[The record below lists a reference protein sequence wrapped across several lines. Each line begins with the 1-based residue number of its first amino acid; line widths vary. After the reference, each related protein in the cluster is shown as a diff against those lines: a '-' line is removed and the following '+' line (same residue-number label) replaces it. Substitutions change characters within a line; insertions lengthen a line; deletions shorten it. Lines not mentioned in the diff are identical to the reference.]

1 MGLPDIK
8 GKVLFEDERYFADV
22 CNAVLHDGR
31 QVIEPHKLQKLPNS
45 VINYA
50 GKRELARDLQRKV
63 QVRTDGK
70 NIYEIIGI
78 ENMDDLDYAMVVRDG
93 DYYFSSFSEQVREIR
108 RTNKEIW
115 KKGRPRGLTKDEWL
129 RKFRRDEKLMPVVNI
144 MVLWNGRDWDGPTSL
159 FEMLETDDPG
169 ILSMMNDYK
178 MKNIVIP
185 ARMTEEDFTKFKT
198 DTGKILKLAKES
210 TSKKEL
216 MKIINSGGYEAI
228 DIPAA
233 DYISEVLKIRLNT
246 CIEGDKVNM
255 CRAMEEIREYKRGK
269 GKKQGRKQ
277 GITEGIKNTFIVL
290 QSFGIAEDIAIE
302 RMATQYGMT
311 PEKVRKILTEQKL
324 FLII

>member
-1 MGLPDIK
+1 
-8 GKVLFEDERYFADV
+8 
-22 CNAVLHDGR
+22 
-31 QVIEPHKLQKLPNS
+31 
-45 VINYA
+45 
-50 GKRELARDLQRKV
+50 
-63 QVRTDGK
+63 
-70 NIYEIIGI
+70 
-78 ENMDDLDYAMVVRDG
+78 MDDLDYAMVVRDG

-108 RTNKEIW
+108 RTIKEIW

-185 ARMTEEDFTKFKT
+185 ARMTEADFAKFKT
-198 DTGKILKLAKES
+198 DIGKILKLAKGS

-216 MKIINSGGYEAI
+216 MKTINSGGYEAI
-228 DIPAA
+228 DIPVA
-233 DYISEVLKIRLNT
+233 DYISEVLKIRLDT
-246 CIEGDKVNM
+246 CIEGDKANM
-255 CRAMEEIREYKRGK
+255 CRAMEEIREYERGK
-269 GKKQGRKQ
+269 GKKQGRIQGRKQ
-277 GITEGIKNTFIVL
+277 GISEGIKNTFIVL

-311 PEKVRKILTEQKL
+311 PNEVKKTLIGMKVIYAG
-324 FLII
+324 